1 MMGSWNAGGAG
12 RVCVVSGVDVIYVC
26 VVVGGREEGRE
37 GRKEGR
43 QEERWVCCDVCV
55 CAVGG
60 GQ

>member
-1 MMGSWNAGGAG
+1 VMGSWNAGGAG
-12 RVCVVSGVDVIYVC
+12 RVCVLSGVDVIYVC
-26 VVVGGREEGRE
+26 GGARKGGRE
-37 GRKEGR
+37 GRTEGR

>member
-1 MMGSWNAGGAG
+1 VMGSWNAGGAG
-12 RVCVVSGVDVIYVC
+12 RVSVVSGVDVIYVC
-26 VVVGGREEGRE
+26 GSAREGGRE
-37 GRKEGR
+37 GRTEGR